1 MTVRVPQGYL
11 VSGVHCGLKR
21 DLRKPDL
28 ALVYSK
34 APAVAAGVYT
44 QNLVFAAPVQF
55 DRERTPNTRTQV
67 VVIDSG
73 NANAC
78 TGTKGY
84 QDACEMARLAL
95 ESVGLPGDSDA
106 ALVLSTGVI
115 GHYLPMDKIA
125 TGIRTA
131 AAQLGSNE
139 ESLVRAARGMMT
151 TDTVYKL
158 AGRTISLRRREI
170 QLTGMVKGAAM
181 MGPNLATM
189 LGLIMTDAKLDKRSA
204 HSLLREAVGE
214 SFNCINVDGHMS
226 TNDSVLLLANGAAG
240 DGVTGE
246 DPLSGDDLDVF
257 ARALTDLCVELA
269 KKIPADGEGMT
280 HLIAIEV
287 SGCRTREDALTVAR
301 TIANSPLVKTAIH
314 GADPNWGR
322 IVSAAGYAGV
332 PFDPTK
338 VTLDLNGVRLY
349 QSGEPVAFDAEM
361 VSNSIRGNVDTLVE
375 LSLGEGTESGRF
387 WTTDLTAEYVRL
399 NADYHT

>member
-28 ALVYSK
+28 TLIYSK
-34 APAVAAGVYT
+34 FPATAAGVYT

-78 TGTKGY
+78 TGSKGY
-84 QDACEMARLAL
+84 RDACEMASLAAA
-95 ESVGLPGDSDA
+95 SVKAPDDS

-115 GHYLPMDKIA
+115 GQYMPMDKIA
-125 TGIRTA
+125 AGITA
-131 AAQLGSNE
+131 AASQLGSNE

-189 LGLIMTDAKLDKRSA
+189 LGLILTDAKLDKRSA
-204 HSLLREAVGE
+204 HSLLREAVSE

-226 TNDSVLLLANGAAG
+226 TNDTVLLLANGAAG
-240 DGVTGE
+240 DGMSGDE
-246 DPLSGDDLDVF
+246 EPLSGDDLEIF

-287 SGCRTREDALTVAR
+287 NGCRTREDALTVAK

-332 PFDPTK
+332 PFDPAK
-338 VTLDLNGVRLY
+338 VTLNLNGVRLY
-349 QSGEPVAFDAEM
+349 ESGEPVEFDSEA
-361 VSNSIRGNVDTLVE
+361 VSESIRTNVDTVIE
-375 LSLGEGTESGRF
+375 LSLGEGTASGRF
-387 WTTDLTAEYVRL
+387 WTTDLTAEYIRL